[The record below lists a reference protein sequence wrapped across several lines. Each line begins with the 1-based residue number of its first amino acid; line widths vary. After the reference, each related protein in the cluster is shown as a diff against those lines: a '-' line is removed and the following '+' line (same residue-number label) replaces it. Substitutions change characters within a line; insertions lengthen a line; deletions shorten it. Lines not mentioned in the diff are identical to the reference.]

1 MPRILL
7 EAFLTLPQ
15 ISAGELSTR
24 AAQLE
29 EQLSVI
35 FQIASHWN
43 AILLLDEADVY
54 MEARSPQNLDR
65 NALVSVFLR
74 KLE

>member
-1 MPRILL
+1 MLYL
-7 EAFLTLPQ
+7 TETFLALFQ
-15 ISAGELSTR
+15 ISAGELSTQ

-43 AILLLDEADVY
+43 AILLEEADVY
-54 MEARSPQNLDR
+54 VEANLLSGRRS
-65 NALVSVFLR
+65 ASA
-74 KLE
+74 